1 MDIDLLLLLEFQVSP
16 SLWQLPVCHLHSVWS
31 CLYREMGLGS
41 LQGGG
46 IIRKGFSGR
55 VAICRGAARSRRDGI

>member
-1 MDIDLLLLLEFQVSP
+1 
-16 SLWQLPVCHLHSVWS
+16 
-31 CLYREMGLGS
+31 MGLGS

-55 VAICRGAARSRRDGI
+55 VAICRGAARSRRDMVYSAGEDR